1 MFIGAFSVEM
11 IFGMDA
17 GWAVE
22 GAVGSEYKIDAT
34 YLSPHVNMASRM
46 MSACRQYGLT
56 ILISQDVE
64 QLLSEKARSK
74 LRHIDTVTVKGSIK
88 EQKIY
93 TYDARKSGV
102 NFFLYERTS
111 EQADIDS
118 DNYSPSIW
126 DRDQDLLAMHSHISE
141 GFLQSFNKGRNL
153 YLAGSWPEA
162 IETLREA
169 NSLLIENIMSEG
181 LYHES
186 DIAVWGD
193 QILDTNSRNDSVRRI
208 RNALGDGPSQALVS
222 FMEAE
227 GGFAPSTWRGVRP
240 LIRK

>member
-1 MFIGAFSVEM
+1 M
-11 IFGMDA
+11 IFGLDA

-56 ILISQDVE
+56 ILLSQDVE

-74 LRHIDTVTVKGSIK
+74 LRHIDTVTVKGSLR
-88 EQKIY
+88 EQRIF

-102 NFFLYERTS
+102 NFFLYDRS
-111 EQADIDS
+111 AEQADIDS
-118 DNYSPSIW
+118 DNYSSTIW
-126 DRDQDLLAMHSHISE
+126 DRDQDLLAMRSHVSVE
-141 GFLQSFNKGRNL
+141 FLNVFNRGKDL

-186 DIAVWGD
+186 DIAVWSD
-193 QILDTNSRNDSVRRI
+193 QILDRNSRNDSVRRI
-208 RNALGDGPSQALVS
+208 RNILGDGASQALVS
-222 FMEAE
+222 FMEAN
-227 GGFAPSTWRGVRP
+227 GSSAPSSWCGVRT
-240 LIRK
+240 LKSK